1 MPVVVVDQPQF
12 LVVVFAAPLD
22 GLGDVPFGGD
32 FSVGRVGVGRT
43 QVAGFP
49 EDFRDVPGQIPPVG
63 VPGAVF
69 ADGQQA
75 CSLRLRQ
82 ILEQEP
88 SEDSADGIYDGY
100 LQVAA
105 HRPVD
110 AHFAG
115 VLPSHVVVGAFHYGF
130 GAFIDEAHRA
140 VFRVVGDLP
149 DAGGCPDQCLI
160 AVRVVNRL
168 KGGFF
173 SALDGGVLV
182 ERAGCV
188 GGRFF
193 RVFPRGF
200 PVAYVVVTV
209 AVCLAADGGGG
220 QFAPA
225 VAGKAVVDG
234 IPLAGRAPRDGPCQ
248 AVVSVFPSHNQI
260 PEKVYKYFLYSVF
273 ILNFIIIFTLNF

>member
-1 MPVVVVDQPQF
+1 MPVVVVDQPK
-12 LVVVFAAPLD
+12 LIIAVFAAPLD

-69 ADGQQA
+69 ADGQRA
-75 CSLRLRQ
+75 RSLRLRRVP
-82 ILEQEP
+82 EQEP
-88 SEDSADGIYDGY
+88 S
-100 LQVAA
+100 
-105 HRPVD
+105 D
-110 AHFAG
+110 AHFAD
-115 VLPSHVVVGAFHYGF
+115 VPLAHVVVGAFLHGF
-130 GAFIDEAHRA
+130 SAFIDEAHRA

-173 SALDGGVLV
+173 SAFDGGVLV

-188 GGRFF
+188 GGRF
-193 RVFPRGF
+193 
-200 PVAYVVVTV
+200 
-209 AVCLAADGGGG
+209 
-220 QFAPA
+220 
-225 VAGKAVVDG
+225 
-234 IPLAGRAPRDGPCQ
+234 
-248 AVVSVFPSHNQI
+248 
-260 PEKVYKYFLYSVF
+260 
-273 ILNFIIIFTLNF
+273 